1 MSTGL
6 GILVVLGGSAAA
18 CNLLGG
24 WLAVLRP
31 RVADRHL
38 IRGLAFSGGFLLA
51 AALLLILPE
60 SLKAGPGAP
69 ALVLA
74 GYCLVYLAEHLF
86 AGHAHHVLH
95 APHGAHPL
103 VGAHLCEEEE
113 TPIRGAAATA
123 ASAGLLL
130 HSFFD
135 GAAVAAALP
144 AGPAVAVLT
153 FLAVAL
159 HKVPEG
165 FSLASIALA
174 AGRTPREAARLAAAL
189 GGASLLG
196 TAVAAVAGR
205 MSPGAEAGLL
215 AVACGMFIHIAATD
229 LLPTTSHVKGYG
241 VLAATGAGAAAAALA
256 ALLVHALGHTP

>member
-1 MSTGL
+1 MTTAPWL
-6 GILVVLGGSAAA
+6 LLVLGGAAAA

-38 IRGLAFSGGFLLA
+38 VRGLAFSGGFLLA

-60 SLKAGPGAP
+60 SLKAGPAAP
-69 ALVLA
+69 ALVAA
-74 GYCLVYLAEHLF
+74 GYFLVYLAEHVF
-86 AGHAHHVLH
+86 AGHAHHVLQ

-103 VGAHLCEEEE
+103 VGAHLCEEEA
-113 TPIRGAAATA
+113 TPIRGSAATA

-144 AGPAVAVLT
+144 AGRAVAGLT

-159 HKVPEG
+159 HKIPEG
-165 FSLASIALA
+165 FSLTSIALA
-174 AGRTPREAARLAAAL
+174 AGRPPRAAFRLAAAL

-196 TAVAAVAGR
+196 TAVAALAGR
-205 MSPGAEAGLL
+205 VSAGSEAGLL
-215 AVACGMFIHIAATD
+215 AIACGMFIHIAATD
-229 LLPTTSHVKGYG
+229 LLPTTSHVKGLG
-241 VLAATGAGAAAAALA
+241 VLWATAAGAGAAALA
-256 ALLVHALGHTP
+256 ALLLRAAGAAP